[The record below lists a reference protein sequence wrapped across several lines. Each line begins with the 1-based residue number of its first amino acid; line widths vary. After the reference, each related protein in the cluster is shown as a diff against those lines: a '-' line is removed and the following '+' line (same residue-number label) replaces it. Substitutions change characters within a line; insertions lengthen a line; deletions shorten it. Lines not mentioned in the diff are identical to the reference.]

1 VDQRVARLLRAQA
14 AYYGLT
20 GVWPLVGIR
29 SFQALT
35 GPKASPWLAKTVGAL
50 VGVIG
55 GALALATREDRLRP
69 ETILLSVGSAAA
81 LGAIDARYALA
92 GRISKVY
99 LLDAVAQTAL
109 VVAWLP
115 LLADD

>member
-1 VDQRVARLLRAQA
+1 VDQRVAKLLRAQA

-20 GVWPLVGIR
+20 GLWPLVGIR
-29 SFQALT
+29 SFEALT
-35 GPKASPWLAKTVGAL
+35 GPKASPWLAKTVGSL
-50 VGVIG
+50 VGVIA

-69 ETILLSVGSAAA
+69 DTILLSMGSAAA
-81 LGAIDARYALA
+81 LGAIDVRYALA

-99 LLDAVAQTAL
+99 LLDAAAQAAVL
-109 VVAWLP
+109 VAWLP